1 MEINEIKSMFFE
13 VFGDNG
19 KELRVFTSPGR
30 VNLIGEHVDYCGG
43 PVMPAALTMKTTIV
57 ARKRDDDI
65 LRLKATDLDIVVETK
80 ISEAET
86 LKGKLKWGDYQLGV
100 ALELIKAGY
109 DVGGC
114 DMLFDDTVPHGG
126 GLSSSAAIEVS
137 TALCLAT
144 FANEAKG
151 ETKEIDMIEMAL
163 ISQKAEHNFIG
174 VKCGIMDQ
182 FASAMGKANHAV
194 YLECAT
200 LNYEHIPLN
209 LNGAKIV
216 LTNTNVKHS
225 LGDSKYNERRGECE
239 EGLKAL
245 QTVIP
250 GIKQLADVT
259 PEQFEEHKDV
269 IQNEVVRRRIKH
281 VVSECARVKKSV
293 IAMKA
298 NNIEEFGQLMNGS
311 HNSLQYDYEV
321 TCPELD
327 FVAAEGRKVPGV
339 LGIRMTGAGFGG
351 CTVAIIKDENVDEFI
366 EKIGKAYADKFGHE
380 ASFYVTEVGDGG
392 REEKLV

>member
-1 MEINEIKSMFFE
+1 MEINEMKNLFIE
-13 VFGDNG
+13 TFGDNG
-19 KELRVFTSPGR
+19 KELRAFASPGR

-43 PVMPAALTMKTTIV
+43 PVLPAALTMQTTLI

-65 LRLKATDLDIVVETK
+65 LRLKATDLDIVIETK
-80 ISEAET
+80 ISEAEN
-86 LKGKLKWGDYQLGV
+86 LKGKIKWGDYQLGV
-100 ALELIKAGY
+100 ALELVKAGY
-109 DVGGC
+109 EVCGC

-144 FANEAKG
+144 LANEAKG
-151 ETKEIDMIEMAL
+151 ENKKIDMIEMAL
-163 ISQKAEHNFIG
+163 LSQKAEHNFIE

-194 YLECAT
+194 YLNCAT
-200 LNYEHIPLN
+200 LEYEHIPLN
-209 LNGAKIV
+209 LNDAKIV

-250 GIKQLADVT
+250 EIKQLVEVT
-259 PEQFEEHKDV
+259 PEQFEKHKDV
-269 IQNEVVRRRIKH
+269 IKNDVVKRRIKH
-281 VVSECARVKKSV
+281 VVTECARVRKSV
-293 IAMKA
+293 EAMKS
-298 NNIEEFGQLMNGS
+298 NNIEEFGRLMNGS
-311 HNSLQYDYEV
+311 HDSLQYDYEV

-327 FVAAEGRKVPGV
+327 FVVEEGRKINGV

-351 CTVAIIKDENVDEFI
+351 CTVAIIKNNAIDEYI
-366 EKIGKAYADKFGHE
+366 EKIGKAYAEKYGHE
-380 ASFYVTEVGDGG
+380 ASFYVTEVGNGG
-392 REEKLV
+392 REIK

>member
-1 MEINEIKSMFFE
+1 MEINEMKKIFIE
-13 VFGDNG
+13 TFGDNG
-19 KELRVFTSPGR
+19 KELRAFASPGR

-43 PVMPAALTMKTTIV
+43 PVLPAALTMQTTLI

-65 LRLKATDLDIVVETK
+65 LRLKATDLDIVIETK
-80 ISEAET
+80 ISEAEN
-86 LKGKLKWGDYQLGV
+86 LKGKIKWGDYQLGV
-100 ALELIKAGY
+100 ALELVKAGY
-109 DVGGC
+109 DVCGC

-144 FANEAKG
+144 LANEAKG
-151 ETKEIDMIEMAL
+151 ENKKIDMIEMAL
-163 ISQKAEHNFIG
+163 LSQKAEHNFIE

-194 YLECAT
+194 YLNCAT
-200 LNYEHIPLN
+200 LEYEHIPLN
-209 LNGAKIV
+209 LNDAKIV

-250 GIKQLADVT
+250 EIKQLVEVT
-259 PEQFEEHKDV
+259 PEQFEKHKDV
-269 IQNEVVRRRIKH
+269 IKNDVVKRRIKH
-281 VVSECARVKKSV
+281 VVTECARVRKSV
-293 IAMKA
+293 EAMKS
-298 NNIEEFGQLMNGS
+298 NDIEEFGRLMNGS
-311 HNSLQYDYEV
+311 HDSLQYDYEV

-327 FVAAEGRKVPGV
+327 FVVEEGRKINGV

-351 CTVAIIKDENVDEFI
+351 CTVAIIKNNAIDEYI
-366 EKIGKAYADKFGHE
+366 EKIGKAYAEKYGHE
-380 ASFYVTEVGDGG
+380 ASFYVTEVGNGG
-392 REEKLV
+392 REIK